1 LHSPIYWTTSQM
13 ADLTVVYESGL
24 LRPIEPLTF
33 REGQRLKI
41 RILEISSPDVSLAE
55 ALAAL
60 ASANAIV
67 ETHDE
72 FDEEPD

>member
-1 LHSPIYWTTSQM
+1 M

-24 LRPIEPLTF
+24 LRPIAPLTF

-41 RILEISSPDVSLAE
+41 RILEISSPEVSLAE

-60 ASANAIV
+60 TAANATI
-67 ETHDE
+67 ETQDE
-72 FDEEPD
+72 FDEESD

>member
-1 LHSPIYWTTSQM
+1 M

-41 RILEISSPDVSLAE
+41 RILEISSPQVSLAE

-60 ASANAIV
+60 TSANAIV